1 MKVSLIQ
8 ICESCG
14 HEVQELLEERFQ
26 NWVWHKESPGN
37 DFRVRLGTT
46 PQGLEEEGKK
56 LIFELRLTM
65 DERDTKV
72 AR

>member
-14 HEVQELLEERFQ
+14 HEVRELLDERFQ
-26 NWVWHKESPGN
+26 NWAWLQGEFK
-37 DFRVRLGTT
+37 VRLGTV
-46 PQGLEEEGKK
+46 PLGLEEDGKE
-56 LIFELRLTM
+56 LIFELRLTL

-72 AR
+72 ING